1 MTRSTDFDV
10 TVKHGTRAVQPDM
23 VIYVHRG
30 DDSTV
35 DAPKVGLIVSRSVGS
50 AVQRHR
56 VARRLRHAARD
67 VLGGLGQSERLVI
80 RALPSGRDVGTGR
93 FAEELRAGLR
103 RVQKS
108 GSKR

>member
-1 MTRSTDFDV
+1 MTRSSEFDV

-30 DDSTV
+30 DDAAA
-35 DAPKVGLIVSRSVGS
+35 DAPKVGLIVSRAVGS
-50 AVQRHR
+50 AVERHQ
-56 VARRLRHAARD
+56 VSRRLRHAARD
-67 VLGGLGQSERLVI
+67 VIGDLNHAERLVI
-80 RALPSGRDVGTGR
+80 RALPSGRDVGAAR

-103 RVQKS
+103 RVEKS